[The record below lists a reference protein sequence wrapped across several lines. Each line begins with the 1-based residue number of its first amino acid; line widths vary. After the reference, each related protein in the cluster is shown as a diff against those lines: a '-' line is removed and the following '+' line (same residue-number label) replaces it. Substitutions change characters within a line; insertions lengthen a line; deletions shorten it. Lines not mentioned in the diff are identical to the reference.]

1 MRERVLKAFQE
12 AFDVPSDIDTS
23 SLVYRD
29 YAEWTS
35 IGHMMLVAALE
46 AEFDIMMETDDILA
60 MSDFEKAVAM
70 MEKYESA

>member
-1 MRERVLKAFQE
+1 MRERVLKAFEE
-12 AFDVPSDIDTS
+12 AFDVPADIDTAT
-23 SLVYRD
+23 LVYRD
-29 YAEWTS
+29 YEPWTS

-70 MEKYESA
+70 MEKYASA